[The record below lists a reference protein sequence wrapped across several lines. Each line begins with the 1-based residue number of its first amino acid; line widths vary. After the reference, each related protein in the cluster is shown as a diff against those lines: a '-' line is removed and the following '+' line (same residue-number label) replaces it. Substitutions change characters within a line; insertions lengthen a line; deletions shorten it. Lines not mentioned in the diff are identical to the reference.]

1 MAHREGIREYLKDVQ
16 VHGLVLDWGCGTK
29 PIKNYLKPNDATFIG
44 IDKLDHVGADVVADI
59 GRPFVANNKEAD
71 KLISLSK
78 GKLADFAFCLEVLEH
93 TWDPEAVVQNIRF
106 ALKPGGVLYLSQ
118 PFLYAV
124 HKEDDRIRYTHHG
137 LRQLLE
143 ETGFTVEDI
152 HPTVG
157 DLDTAE
163 GYIVKARK

>member
-16 VHGLVLDWGCGTK
+16 VHGVVYDWGCGTK
-29 PIKNYLKPNDATFIG
+29 PINKYLKPNDAEFINF
-44 IDKLDHVGADVVADI
+44 DKNDYGHNKIVDVEWPEN
-59 GRPFVANNKEAD
+59 GLSGLPF
-71 KLISLSK
+71 
-78 GKLADFAFCLEVLEH
+78 ADFAFCIEVLEH
-93 TWDPEAVVQNIRF
+93 LWEQKLAMRTVYDN
-106 ALKPGGVLYLSQ
+106 LKDGGILYLSQ
-118 PFLYAV
+118 PFMYKV

-143 ETGFTVEDI
+143 EVGFTVEDI

-157 DLDTAE
+157 DLDHAE